1 MLVGGPLMDMQAETN
16 SVTTGSAYTHTEQS
30 LAQELSLKQISKI
43 FLKNWLLFVCLFA
56 VFAGIATFVYVAKV
70 PYVAQS
76 AVIVN
81 DSQNSSLQSFAN
93 QFFGMSKTV
102 NDGKKSNSPLVKH
115 AEYLKTTDFF
125 EKLLLDIQK
134 STDDKTLTIAERK
147 GFDQFKETYLTKEMN
162 ESAQLKALSILDAS
176 SRTRLESDF
185 ELKVSF
191 VAESKEMALFLT
203 NQALKTTLALLKQR
217 EMNEVI
223 KIETFIQEQL
233 AVTEKNMAQFNKQ
246 LAEFQ
251 NKPENLISLSSKEKV
266 GEYLSELMVRKN
278 ELKMKIAENDRVIE
292 YLSQGKKN
300 IRESQLYG
308 NGGRIHELKLANQML
323 ENNLRQIQASVD
335 RVAAMAKTIPVA
347 SQVYDD
353 LKNKSEIEFQKY
365 KNLTEA
371 LAKAEAQKLSI
382 SSRFE
387 VLETARFDKVKPLVS
402 LTVLLL
408 IALVLAQIVGSMILY
423 VAYIW
428 DSNTVTAKASRN
440 VVILDGHSLDPRV
453 VIEDSKIRFRLKNS
467 GFDEAQSFDDDMGSR
482 RLTFRLF
489 DKKSINGDD
498 R

>member
-1 MLVGGPLMDMQAETN
+1 MDMQAETN
-16 SVTTGSAYTHTEQS
+16 SVSPGSSYTHTEQS
-30 LAQELSLKQISKI
+30 LAQDLSLKQISKI
-43 FLKNWLLFVCLFA
+43 FLNNWLLFACLFL
-56 VFAGIATFVYVAKV
+56 VFSTLATFIYVAKI

-76 AVIVN
+76 AIIVN
-81 DSQNSSLQSFAN
+81 DAQNSSLQSFAN
-93 QFFGMSKTV
+93 QYFGMSKTV
-102 NDGKKSNSPLVKH
+102 NDGKKSNSPLAKH
-115 AEYLKTTDFF
+115 FEYLKTSDYF
-125 EKLLLDIQK
+125 EKLLVDIQK
-134 STDDKTLTIAERK
+134 AAEDKSLTLAEKK
-147 GFDQFKETYLTKEMN
+147 GYEQFKDAFLPKEMT
-162 ESAQLKALSILDAS
+162 EAAQLKAMSVLDSAS
-176 SRTRLESDF
+176 RIKLDSDF

-191 VAESKEMALFLT
+191 VAESEETALFFT
-203 NQALKTTLALLKQR
+203 NQALKTTLNLLKQR
-217 EMNEVI
+217 EMNEI
-223 KIETFIQEQL
+223 AKIEGFIQDQL
-233 AVTEKNMAQFNKQ
+233 ATTEKNMAQFNKQ

-308 NGGRIHELKLANQML
+308 NGGRIHELKLANQMY
-323 ENNLRQIQASVD
+323 ENNLKQIQASVD
-335 RVAAMAKTIPVA
+335 RVASMAKSIPVA

-365 KNLTEA
+365 KNLNEA

-382 SSRFE
+382 GSRFE
-387 VLETARFDKVKPLVS
+387 ILETARLDKVKPLVS
-402 LTVLLL
+402 LTVLLM
-408 IALVLAQIVGSMILY
+408 IAFVLAQIVGSMILY

-428 DSNTVTAKASRN
+428 DSNTVTAKSSRN

-467 GFDEAQSFDDDMGSR
+467 GFDEANSLEDDMGSR